1 VRVLDKRDES
11 TRQVMEHQ
19 FICSDADEDD
29 IPRDPYTL
37 KCNFNLWT
45 TRSWYGYHRLE
56 EDSITTNRFFKNIY
70 TYKRA
75 VDNRVST
82 ALQHDSNE
90 LVDLMLVVLE
100 GEYGLQDKKHR
111 IYVLALAKILHE
123 QNSLLFSSA
132 KRKYLYMDK
141 ITAVTLAE
149 IDALK
154 TELAHSTLTVLV
166 SGVALVGFFCYK
178 YNLL

>member
-1 VRVLDKRDES
+1 
-11 TRQVMEHQ
+11 MEHQ
-19 FICSDADEDD
+19 FICSRLDDDDD

-56 EDSITTNRFFKNIY
+56 KDSVITDTFFENIY
-70 TYKRA
+70 TYMQT
-75 VDNRVST
+75 VNNVS
-82 ALQHDSNE
+82 LVLHGHKD

-100 GEYGLQDKKHR
+100 GAYGLPDKKHH
-111 IYVLALAKILHE
+111 IYVLALAKILHD

-132 KRKYLYMDK
+132 ERKYLYMDK

-149 IDALK
+149 LDALK
-154 TELAHSTLTVLV
+154 TELVHSTLTLLV

-178 YNLL
+178 YNLV

>member
-1 VRVLDKRDES
+1 
-11 TRQVMEHQ
+11 MEHQ

-56 EDSITTNRFFKNIY
+56 EDSLITDKFYKNIFS
-70 TYKRA
+70 YKQA
-75 VDNRVST
+75 VKKVVST
-82 ALQHDSNE
+82 TVLQHDCNE
-90 LVDLMLVVLE
+90 LVDLMLFVLDD
-100 GEYGLQDKKHR
+100 EYGMQDRKHR

-178 YNLL
+178 YNFL

>member
-1 VRVLDKRDES
+1 MD
-11 TRQVMEHQ
+11 HQ
-19 FICSDADEDD
+19 FICSRLDDDDD

-56 EDSITTNRFFKNIY
+56 KDSVIADTFFENIY
-70 TYKRA
+70 TYMQTVNNK
-75 VDNRVST
+75 VSIV
-82 ALQHDSNE
+82 LRGHKD
-90 LVDLMLVVLE
+90 LVDLMLVVLD
-100 GEYGLQDKKHR
+100 GSYGLQDKKHR
-111 IYVLALAKILHE
+111 IYVLALAKILHD

-132 KRKYLYMDK
+132 ERKYLYMDK

-149 IDALK
+149 LDTLK
-154 TELAHSTLTVLV
+154 TELVHSTLTLLV

-178 YNLL
+178 YNLV

>member
-1 VRVLDKRDES
+1 MD
-11 TRQVMEHQ
+11 HQ
-19 FICSDADEDD
+19 FICSRLDDDDD

-56 EDSITTNRFFKNIY
+56 KDSVISDTFFKNIY
-70 TYKRA
+70 TYTR
-75 VDNRVST
+75 RVNNKVSIV
-82 ALQHDSNE
+82 LQGHKD
-90 LVDLMLVVLE
+90 LVDLMLVVLD
-100 GEYGLQDKKHR
+100 GSYGLQGKKHR
-111 IYVLALAKILHE
+111 IYVLALAKILHDR
-123 QNSLLFSSA
+123 NSLLFSSA
-132 KRKYLYMDK
+132 ERKYLYMDK

-154 TELAHSTLTVLV
+154 TELAHSTLTLLV